1 MQTLPPNQTAT
12 RLLDQF
18 LADPG
23 TRTLEELLRW
33 LIDARPVL
41 TGTETPRIRRMM
53 LLLEVLDAHPRAERI
68 RHKLSEVWCHS
79 SAVRMLA
86 ETGLPEHGTLI
97 RESLERLLDRLVP
110 RLEGANDLSV
120 MVSHLPLT
128 EIDAAWM
135 ESLPEAVLTA
145 WRPLL
150 AFPNGI
156 LADAARL
163 IAVRAAAL
171 GITRGV
177 LELRKEPADGASP
190 FLQLPAAVES
200 RVTQPDDAA
209 SAARLAVVRGA
220 CDAML
225 VEVHHQ
231 HEQRGVSTDILYR
244 LELLDVLLVRLDDL
258 VLTISGASDGRALA
272 AEIVRGSYRQ
282 RGIRSLAHNTLK
294 RLALKV
300 TEHTAETGEHYLA
313 RDVKEWDA
321 TGRSAAGGGV
331 LTAFTALIK
340 YIVASAPLAPLVS
353 GVASALNYS
362 ASFIAMQFAH
372 FTLASKQPAMTGA
385 ALASALGS
393 GKDVNRQ
400 VDLVAAITRSQVA
413 ATIGNV
419 FAAIPASI
427 VIVLLYRWIGG
438 VAVLPINVSVHSV
451 HSVHPFR
458 SLTIPFAILTGV
470 FLWLSSLAAGFVA
483 NWSAYRGLP
492 EALAASRRLRDAVGA
507 AGAARIGRMVTEHLS
522 GIAGYVVLGVL
533 LGFVPVLF
541 TKFIGV
547 PIEVRHVTLQAAS
560 LALAAGSLYGTPDF
574 HWGEVAWGAAGILAI
589 AACNLSVSFALALRT
604 AMRARDLGRPERARL
619 WGAITTAFAADP
631 RRFLW
636 RPVVSRVP
644 GQGGMEA
651 PVVQDGPGTH

>member
-1 MQTLPPNQTAT
+1 MPTLPPNQTAT

-23 TRTLEELLRW
+23 TRTLDELLRW
-33 LIDARPVL
+33 LIDVTPVL
-41 TGTETPRIRRMM
+41 TGAEGPRTRRLG
-53 LLLEVLDAHPRAERI
+53 LLLEVLEAHPRADRI
-68 RHKLSEVWCHS
+68 RHKLHEVWSHP

-86 ETGLPEHGTLI
+86 ETGLPEHVTLI

-110 RLEGANDLSV
+110 RLEAANDLSV
-120 MVSHLPLT
+120 TVSHLPLT
-128 EIDAAWM
+128 EIDAAWV
-135 ESLPEAVLTA
+135 ESLPEAVLNA

-150 AFPNGI
+150 ALPDSI

-163 IAVRAAAL
+163 IAVRAASL
-171 GITRGV
+171 GVTRGL
-177 LELRKEPADGASP
+177 LELWDEPSGGASP
-190 FLQLPAAVES
+190 FLQLPAAVEA
-200 RVTQPDDAA
+200 RVSAPSDAA
-209 SAARLAVVRGA
+209 SAERLTAVRAA

-225 VEVHHQ
+225 ATVHHQ

-244 LELLDVLLVRLDDL
+244 LELLDVLLIRLDDL

-313 RDVKEWDA
+313 RDVNEWDA

-340 YIVASAPLAPLVS
+340 YIVAAAPLAPLVS

-385 ALASALGS
+385 ALASALG
-393 GKDVNRQ
+393 GRKDLDRQ

-438 VAVLPINVSVHSV
+438 GSALPINVSVHSV
-451 HSVHPFR
+451 HSVHPFL
-458 SLTIPFAILTGV
+458 SLTIPYAILTGV
-470 FLWLSSLAAGFVA
+470 FLWLSSLAAGFAA

-492 EALAASRRLRDAVGA
+492 EALATSRGLRGA
-507 AGAARIGRMVTEHLS
+507 IGPSGAARVGRMVTEHLS
-522 GIAGYVVLGVL
+522 GIVGYVVLGVL

-574 HWGEVAWGAAGILAI
+574 HWGEVAWGGVGILAI

-604 AMRARDLGRPERARL
+604 AMRARDLGRPERAQL
-619 WGAITTAFAADP
+619 WGAITAAFAADP

-636 RPVVSRVP
+636 RPVVSKGETVSP
-644 GQGGMEA
+644 
-651 PVVQDGPGTH
+651 PLPDVSH